1 MKGTAQIF
9 IVMGL
14 IGCAPEQTA
23 YWQMGAGYRW
33 NGLNHRL
40 SFLHQ
45 SVTDDVVRTGVIG
58 GTSTTGMLT
67 TLPDGCSFSECQEL
81 PVKDTSTAWVRWG
94 GVTTRQAQFAHAEVS
109 FNVSESST
117 TEAVSFSFERPTKHI
132 TALITG
138 WQWDTNEPLI
148 GGPECYDPFNG
159 WHPRRMEVG
168 IAPNSADDSSFD
180 VTGVFEAGN
189 SVEDI
194 RKCIDAVNEEAQ
206 VNLKVYL
213 LAVDTKELAETQ
225 SVSHGAEYE
234 LGSKSEPNPQN
245 DPDLSERPLTLPV
258 EDHVLGWTSLAF
270 SFHEDDEA
278 GRGAYLRHLMF
289 DINTDDVAAYGH
301 ATNYSPGSQLSG
313 FDYTFNGEIVSIPV
327 RGAFESGLLE
337 LQLEAVVDDDKVPV
351 LTETEI

>member
-1 MKGTAQIF
+1 
-9 IVMGL
+9 
-14 IGCAPEQTA
+14 
-23 YWQMGAGYRW
+23 
-33 NGLNHRL
+33 
-40 SFLHQ
+40 
-45 SVTDDVVRTGVIG
+45 
-58 GTSTTGMLT
+58 
-67 TLPDGCSFSECQEL
+67 
-81 PVKDTSTAWVRWG
+81 
-94 GVTTRQAQFAHAEVS
+94 
-109 FNVSESST
+109 
-117 TEAVSFSFERPTKHI
+117 
-132 TALITG
+132 
-138 WQWDTNEPLI
+138 
-148 GGPECYDPFNG
+148 
-159 WHPRRMEVG
+159 MEVG

-189 SVEDI
+189 SVGYQ
-194 RKCIDAVNEEAQ
+194 KGIDAVNEEAQ
-206 VNLKVYL
+206 NLKVYL

-225 SVSHGAEYE
+225 SCWAEYE

-270 SFHEDDEA
+270 SFHENDEA